1 MLLNV
6 TSDPGACTGVFLCP
20 VFFFAFFKKS
30 SIDIRVMTHCSPIV
44 DPPISRL
51 LEQRRRPLLSYE
63 FFPPKTDKGMQSLQE
78 AVEGLLNTRP
88 DFVTVTYGAGGSTR
102 NLTFEIAALLRRFRY
117 GPVMPHLTC
126 VGSSREELHDLAD
139 RIYEE
144 GYRNIMTLRGD
155 PPKGQENFVAP
166 ADGLS
171 CARDLASL
179 LKQRHPDF
187 CLGVAGYPE
196 GHPESRGAQRD
207 MDYLKAKVDAGA
219 DFITTQ
225 LFLENHHYYRFVERC
240 EKAGIAIPVIP
251 GLMPALS
258 LGQIQRITGMCG
270 ASLPDALAEKLQRAG
285 TDGDAALDAGILW
298 CTEQI
303 IDLLKHG
310 VPGIHLY
317 ILNQI
322 RPAMAY
328 QLAQTFIEMTGKQEP
343 RI

>member
-1 MLLNV
+1 MNKPFPPVDTKISDLL
-6 TSDPGACTGVFLCP
+6 
-20 VFFFAFFKKS
+20 
-30 SIDIRVMTHCSPIV
+30 
-44 DPPISRL
+44 SR
-51 LEQRRRPLLSYE
+51 RSHPLLSYE
-63 FFPPKTDKGMQSLQE
+63 FFPPKSEKGMNSLQA
-78 AVEGLLNTRP
+78 AVEGLLNTSP

-126 VGSSREELHDLAD
+126 VGNSTEELHEIAD
-139 RIYEE
+139 QIHAD

-155 PPKGQENFVAP
+155 PPQGQEHFQT
-166 ADGLS
+166 ADGGLD
-171 CARDLASL
+171 CARDLARL
-179 LKQRHPDF
+179 LKSRHPDF

-196 GHPESRGAQRD
+196 AHPESKGEQSD
-207 MDYLKAKVDAGA
+207 MDYLKSKVDAGA

-240 EKAGIAIPVIP
+240 EKAGIRIPILP

-258 LGQIQRITGMCG
+258 LNQIRRITGMCG
-270 ASLPDALAEKLQRAG
+270 ASLPAPLAEKLASAG
-285 TDGDAALDAGILW
+285 DQTDAAMNTGILW

-303 IDLLKHG
+303 IDLLQQG

-322 RPAMAY
+322 KPAMSY
-328 QLAQTFIEMTGKQEP
+328 QLARTFIEMTGKELP
-343 RI
+343 R